1 MICSDLEL
9 IQEEEKN
16 THVAV
21 IRSRYSFVNQN
32 YMVKNHMKTNW
43 HTKLYTNK
51 NCILFCL

>member
-9 IQEEEKN
+9 IQEKKN
-16 THVAV
+16 TYVAV
-21 IRSRYSFVNQN
+21 IKSRYSFVNQN
-32 YMVKNHMKTNW
+32 YIVKNHMKTNW